1 MNNVFIMKKRILY
14 ALGAALLVFGVV
26 VLIHVDRGAITNM
39 YNLLL
44 LLVVGIGVSSLV
56 MIWAIYPLV
65 STSKKG
71 LLVLFFGGA
80 LSGRCWYGGIDTMDS
95 DEKGDAGRNARCARA
110 RYVGR
115 YWPFFRRCDCNE
127 HSCALK
133 EDQ

>member
-71 LLVLFFGGA
+71 LLVLFFGGICPVA
-80 LSGRCWYGGIDTMDS
+80 VGM
-95 DEKGDAGRNARCARA
+95 AGLILWT
-110 RYVGR
+110 VMKKVMQST
-115 YWPFFRRCDCNE
+115 PVVQ
-127 HSCALK
+127 LP
-133 EDQ
+133 